1 MPTEVKKVIAIV
13 KIDEKEMFLDV
24 KNEQNKMVVNGIDGI
39 NVKKINNMAVIVDM
53 GADEA
58 TCCFYK
64 NKEKRRCCLLARALF
79 KD

>member
-1 MPTEVKKVIAIV
+1 MI
-13 KIDEKEMFLDV
+13 
-24 KNEQNKMVVNGIDGI
+24 VNGIDGI

-58 TCCFYK
+58 PAVFIKTK
-64 NKEKRRCCLLARALF
+64 KERRCCLLARALF